1 MTPDIPLDL
10 FRFESKWA
18 LGLTL
23 LALVVLLW
31 RPKRGGASFSGFAL
45 ALETLRPSR
54 GPGFQR
60 LLVAAGMALLAVAL
74 ARPQA
79 GHAII
84 EREQAGR
91 DLQLVIDLSGSMQVD
106 DLLDENNQRMDRLA
120 AVMLAA
126 KRFVSNR
133 PNDRI
138 GLVFFGDRALTSCP
152 LTYDHETVVQFI
164 ERTERQQR
172 ALWNAGHEKGLLGNA
187 TNLGLGLGTALRGL
201 SVPKEKAD
209 AAQSPRKSKGR
220 KPEGRAIILI
230 TDGADSR
237 ELPSWIDPVEA
248 ARHAHSTG
256 VKVYGIGVG
265 NPNGTRSERDPFTGR
280 IRTGRLPGYLQPDMA
295 RLETIVAQA
304 DGKAFRANDRVGLDQ
319 VFARIDEL
327 EPTPRTVRKKEFHV
341 DRNQWLLV
349 LGTLLLSLAVVLEP
363 RLRGV
368 P

>member
-1 MTPDIPLDL
+1 MTPDASLL
-10 FRFESKWA
+10 TFRFADPLW
-18 LGLTL
+18 LGLAL

-45 ALETLRPSR
+45 AKEALRPSR
-54 GPGFQR
+54 GPAFHR
-60 LLVAAGMALLAVAL
+60 LLVAAGFALLAVAL

-79 GHAII
+79 GRAII

-106 DLLDENNQRMDRLA
+106 DLLDEQNQRMDRLA
-120 AVMLAA
+120 GVMQAA

-187 TNLGLGLGTALRGL
+187 TNLGLGLGAALRG
-201 SVPKEKAD
+201 VKDP
-209 AAQSPRKSKGR
+209 KSK
-220 KPEGRAIILI
+220 GRAIILI

-237 ELPSWIDPVEA
+237 ELPSWVDPVEA

-265 NPNGTRSERDPFTGR
+265 DANGTRSERDPFTGR
-280 IRTGRLPGYLQPDMA
+280 VRTGRVALCCQALGQGGIVHEAELCAPRASDQDCPIRELDVDGLSRRGLGDLGKGRAAPFVELGGRPTAADDSPTAAGMPCPLYVSRHQIQPSRCQSYQKM
-295 RLETIVAQA
+295 
-304 DGKAFRANDRVGLDQ
+304 
-319 VFARIDEL
+319 
-327 EPTPRTVRKKEFHV
+327 
-341 DRNQWLLV
+341 
-349 LGTLLLSLAVVLEP
+349 
-363 RLRGV
+363 
-368 P
+368 

>member
-1 MTPDIPLDL
+1 MTPDASFDL
-10 FRFESKWA
+10 FRFDNVWLLSLA
-18 LGLTL
+18 L
-23 LALVVLLW
+23 LALLVLLW
-31 RPKRGGASFSGFAL
+31 HPKRGGATFSGFAL
-45 ALETLRPSR
+45 AQEALRPSR

-60 LLVAAGMALLAVAL
+60 LLIAAGLALLAVAL

-79 GHAII
+79 GRAIV

-106 DLLDENNQRMDRLA
+106 DLLDEKGQRMDRLA
-120 AVMLAA
+120 AVMQAA
-126 KRFVSNR
+126 KRFVANR
-133 PNDRI
+133 PNDRV

-172 ALWNAGHEKGLLGNA
+172 TLWNAGHEKGLLGNA
-187 TNLGLGLGTALRGL
+187 TNLGLGLGSAVRGL
-201 SVPKEKAD
+201 NDPKA
-209 AAQSPRKSKGR
+209 KGR
-220 KPEGRAIILI
+220 AVILI

-237 ELPSWIDPVEA
+237 ELPSWVDPVEG
-248 ARHAHSTG
+248 ARHARAKG
-256 VKVYGIGVG
+256 VMVYGIGVG

-280 IRTGRLPGYLQPDMA
+280 VRTGRLPGYLQPDMA

-304 DGKAFRANDRVGLDQ
+304 DGKAFRANDRVGLDE

-327 EPTPRTVRKKEFHV
+327 EPTPRVIRMREDFA

-349 LGTLLLSLAVVLEP
+349 LGTLLISLALVLGP

-368 P
+368 A

>member
-1 MTPDIPLDL
+1 MTPDVSDL
-10 FRFESKWA
+10 TFRFANPW
-18 LGLTL
+18 L
-23 LALVVLLW
+23 LALVLVGLIVLWW
-31 RPKRGGASFSGFAL
+31 RPARGGATFSGFAL
-45 ALETLRPSR
+45 AQDALRPSR
-54 GPGFQR
+54 GPFFFR
-60 LLVAAGMALLAVAL
+60 LLIASGLVLLAVAL

-79 GHAII
+79 GRAII

-106 DLLDENNQRMDRLA
+106 DLLDEQNQRMDRLA
-120 AVMLAA
+120 GVMQAA
-126 KRFVSNR
+126 KRFVGNR

-138 GLVFFGDRALTSCP
+138 GLVFFGDHALTSCP

-172 ALWNAGHEKGLLGNA
+172 LLWNAGREKGLLGNA

-201 SVPKEKAD
+201 KDP
-209 AAQSPRKSKGR
+209 KSK
-220 KPEGRAIILI
+220 GRAIILI

-237 ELPSWIDPVEA
+237 ELDSWVDPVEA
-248 ARHAHSTG
+248 ARHARATD

-265 NPNGTRSERDPFTGR
+265 NPNGTRSVRDPFTGR
-280 IRTGRLPGYLQPDMA
+280 MRPDRLPGYLQPDMA

-304 DGKAFRANDRVGLDQ
+304 NGKAFRANDRAGLDE
-319 VFARIDEL
+319 VFGRIDEL
-327 EPTPRTVRKKEFHV
+327 EPTPRTVRMREDYA

-349 LGTLLLSLAVVLEP
+349 LGTLLIALALALEP

-368 P
+368 A

>member
-1 MTPDIPLDL
+1 MTPEIVEL
-10 FRFESKWA
+10 FRFRDWGW

-23 LALVVLLW
+23 LGLMVLLW
-31 RPKRGGASFSGFAL
+31 RPSRGGAAFSGFAL
-45 ALETLRPSR
+45 AKEALRPSR
-54 GPGFQR
+54 GPGFHR
-60 LLVAAGMALLAVAL
+60 LLIAAGLALLAVAL

-79 GHAII
+79 GRAII

-106 DLLDENNQRMDRLA
+106 DLLDEQNQRMDRLA
-120 AVMLAA
+120 AVMQAA

-187 TNLGLGLGTALRGL
+187 TNLGLGLGTALRG
-201 SVPKEKAD
+201 VKDP
-209 AAQSPRKSKGR
+209 KSK
-220 KPEGRAIILI
+220 GRAIILI

-237 ELPSWIDPVEA
+237 ELPSWVDPVEA

-280 IRTGRLPGYLQPDMA
+280 VRTGRLPGYLQPDMA

-304 DGKAFRANDRVGLDQ
+304 DGKAFRANDRAGLDQ

-327 EPTPRTVRKKEFHV
+327 EPTPRAVRMREDFV
-341 DRNQWLLV
+341 DRNHWLLV
-349 LGTLLLSLAVVLEP
+349 LGTLLIAFALAFEP

-368 P
+368 A

>member
-1 MTPDIPLDL
+1 MTPDTVLPL
-10 FRFESKWA
+10 FRFANWEFLA
-18 LGLTL
+18 LALLGLL
-23 LALVVLLW
+23 VLLW
-31 RPKRGGASFSGFAL
+31 IPRRGGASFSGFAL
-45 ALETLRPSR
+45 AQEALRPSL
-54 GPGFQR
+54 GPGLHR
-60 LLVAAGMALLAVAL
+60 VLIAAGIVALSFAL
-74 ARPQA
+74 ARPQF
-79 GHAII
+79 GREIV

-106 DLLDENNQRMDRLA
+106 DLLDEQNQRMDRLA
-120 AVMLAA
+120 AVMQAA
-126 KRFVSNR
+126 ERFVANR

-201 SVPKEKAD
+201 PSDDVESNKNQKAK
-209 AAQSPRKSKGR
+209 P
-220 KPEGRAIILI
+220 KPERGRAIILI

-237 ELPSWIDPVEA
+237 ELPSWVDPVEA
-248 ARHAHSTG
+248 ARHARSKH
-256 VKVYGIGVG
+256 VKLYGIGVG

-280 IRTGRLPGYLQPDMA
+280 MRTGRLPGYLQPDMA

-304 DGKAFRANDRVGLDQ
+304 DGLAFRANDRAGLAQ

-327 EPTPRTVRKKEFHV
+327 EPTPRVVRMVEDFA
-341 DRNQWLLV
+341 DRNEWLLI
-349 LGTLLLSLAVVLEP
+349 LGTLLIVFPLVCEP

-368 P
+368 A

>member
-1 MTPDIPLDL
+1 MTPDAILPL
-10 FRFESKWA
+10 FRFANWELLPVA
-18 LGLTL
+18 LLGLL
-23 LALVVLLW
+23 VLLW
-31 RPKRGGASFSGFAL
+31 IPRRGGASFSGFAL
-45 ALETLRPSR
+45 AQEALRPSL
-54 GPGFQR
+54 GPGIQR
-60 LLVAAGMALLAVAL
+60 MLIATGIITLAIAL

-79 GHAII
+79 GREIV

-106 DLLDENNQRMDRLA
+106 DLLDEQNQRMDRLA
-120 AVMLAA
+120 AVMQAA
-126 KRFVSNR
+126 KRFVANR

-152 LTYDHETVVQFI
+152 LTYDHETVTQFI

-172 ALWNAGHEKGLLGNA
+172 TLWNSGHEKGLLGNA

-201 SVPKEKAD
+201 KDP
-209 AAQSPRKSKGR
+209 KSK
-220 KPEGRAIILI
+220 GRAIILI

-237 ELPSWIDPVEA
+237 ELPSWVDPVEA
-248 ARHAHSTG
+248 ARHARATG
-256 VKVYGIGVG
+256 VTVYGIGVG

-280 IRTGRLPGYLQPDMA
+280 MRTGRLPGYLQPDMA

-319 VFARIDEL
+319 VFTRIDEL
-327 EPTPRTVRKKEFHV
+327 EPTPRTVRMREDFA
-341 DRNQWLLV
+341 DRNDWLLV
-349 LGTLLLSLAVVLEP
+349 LGTLLVALALMLEP

-368 P
+368 A

>member
-1 MTPDIPLDL
+1 MTPDASLL
-10 FRFESKWA
+10 TFRFADPLW
-18 LGLTL
+18 LGLAL

-45 ALETLRPSR
+45 AKEALRPSR
-54 GPGFQR
+54 GPAFQR
-60 LLVAAGMALLAVAL
+60 LLIATGFALLAVAL

-79 GHAII
+79 GRAII

-106 DLLDENNQRMDRLA
+106 DLLDEQNQRMDRLA
-120 AVMLAA
+120 GVMQAA

-187 TNLGLGLGTALRGL
+187 TNLGLGLGAALRG
-201 SVPKEKAD
+201 VKDP
-209 AAQSPRKSKGR
+209 KSK
-220 KPEGRAIILI
+220 GRAIILI

-237 ELPSWIDPVEA
+237 ELPSWVDPVEA

-265 NPNGTRSERDPFTGR
+265 DANGTRSERDPFTGR
-280 IRTGRLPGYLQPDMA
+280 VRTGRVPGYLQPDMA
-295 RLETIVAQA
+295 RLETIVTQA
-304 DGKAFRANDRVGLDQ
+304 DGKPFRANDRAGLDQ
-319 VFARIDEL
+319 VFSRIDEL
-327 EPTPRTVRKKEFHV
+327 EPTPRTVRMREDYA

-349 LGTLLLSLAVVLEP
+349 LGTLLIGFAFVLEP
-363 RLRGV
+363 RLRGIA
-368 P
+368 

>member
-1 MTPDIPLDL
+1 MTPDAAFDL
-10 FRFESKWA
+10 FRFA
-18 LGLTL
+18 NAGLLSLAL

-31 RPKRGGASFSGFAL
+31 HPRRGGATFSGFAL
-45 ALETLRPSR
+45 AQEALRPSR

-60 LLVAAGMALLAVAL
+60 LLIAAGLAVLAVAL

-79 GHAII
+79 GRAIV

-106 DLLDENNQRMDRLA
+106 DLLDEKGQRMDRLA
-120 AVMLAA
+120 AVMQAA
-126 KRFVSNR
+126 KRFVANR

-187 TNLGLGLGTALRGL
+187 TNLGLGLGTALRG
-201 SVPKEKAD
+201 VKDPKAK
-209 AAQSPRKSKGR
+209 
-220 KPEGRAIILI
+220 GRAIILI

-237 ELPSWIDPVEA
+237 ELPSWVDPVEA
-248 ARHAHSTG
+248 ARHARSTG
-256 VKVYGIGVG
+256 VTVYGIGVG
-265 NPNGTRSERDPFTGR
+265 NPNGTRSERDPFSGR
-280 IRTGRLPGYLQPDMA
+280 VRTGRLPGYLQPDMA

-304 DGKAFRANDRVGLDQ
+304 DGKAFRANDRVGLDE

-327 EPTPRTVRKKEFHV
+327 EPTPRVVRMREDYA
-341 DRNQWLLV
+341 DRNQWMLM
-349 LGTLLLSLAVVLEP
+349 LGTLLVALALGLEP

-368 P
+368 A

>member
-1 MTPDIPLDL
+1 MTPDAQLL
-10 FRFESKWA
+10 TFRFADPWWLA
-18 LGLTL
+18 LTL
-23 LALVVLLW
+23 LALLVLVW
-31 RPKRGGASFSGFAL
+31 RPRRGGASFSGFAL
-45 ALETLRPSR
+45 ALEALRPSR
-54 GPGFQR
+54 GPALHR
-60 LLVAAGMALLAVAL
+60 LLVAAGLTLLAVAL

-79 GHAII
+79 GRAII

-120 AVMLAA
+120 AVMQAA

-187 TNLGLGLGTALRGL
+187 TNLGLGLGAALRG
-201 SVPKEKAD
+201 VKDPKAK
-209 AAQSPRKSKGR
+209 
-220 KPEGRAIILI
+220 GRAIILI

-237 ELPSWIDPVEA
+237 ELPSWVDPVEA

-327 EPTPRTVRKKEFHV
+327 EPTPRTVRMREDYA

-349 LGTLLLSLAVVLEP
+349 LGTLFIASALALEP

-368 P
+368 A

>member
-1 MTPDIPLDL
+1 MTPDVSDMT
-10 FRFESKWA
+10 FRFADPWLLCLA
-18 LGLTL
+18 L

-31 RPKRGGASFSGFAL
+31 RPKRGGAAFSGFAL
-45 ALETLRPSR
+45 AQEALRPSR
-54 GPGFQR
+54 GPAFYR
-60 LLVAAGMALLAVAL
+60 LLIAAGIAVLAVAM

-79 GHAII
+79 GRAII

-106 DLLDENNQRMDRLA
+106 DLTDEQGQRMDRLA
-120 AVMLAA
+120 AVMQAA
-126 KRFVSNR
+126 KKFVGNR

-152 LTYDHETVVQFI
+152 LTYDHETVTQFI

-201 SVPKEKAD
+201 KDP
-209 AAQSPRKSKGR
+209 KSK
-220 KPEGRAIILI
+220 GRAIILI

-237 ELPSWIDPVEA
+237 ELPGWVDPVEA
-248 ARHAHSTG
+248 ARHAHATG
-256 VKVYGIGVG
+256 VKVHGIGVG

-280 IRTGRLPGYLQPDMA
+280 MRTGRLPGYLQPDMA

-304 DGKAFRANDRVGLDQ
+304 DGKAFRANDLAGLGE
-319 VFARIDEL
+319 VFSRIDEL
-327 EPTPRTVRKKEFHV
+327 EPTPRTVRMREDYA
-341 DRNQWLLV
+341 DRNEWMLM
-349 LGTLLLSLAVVLEP
+349 LGTLLIALALALEP

-368 P
+368 V